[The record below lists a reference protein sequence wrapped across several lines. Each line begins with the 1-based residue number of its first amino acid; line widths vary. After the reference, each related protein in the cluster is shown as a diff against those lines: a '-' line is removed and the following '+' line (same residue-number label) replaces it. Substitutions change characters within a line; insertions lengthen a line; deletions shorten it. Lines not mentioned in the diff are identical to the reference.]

1 MCAADNDD
9 ELVMITMMITMKTM
23 TSADV
28 GPRLFS
34 ELRGLFSVAL
44 QYQSILTV
52 SEKRASG
59 CIDTLV
65 QFE

>member
-9 ELVMITMMITMKTM
+9 ELMMITMMITMKTM
-23 TSADV
+23 TSGDV
-28 GPRLFS
+28 GPHLYS
-34 ELRGLFSVAL
+34 ELCELFSVAL
-44 QYQSILTV
+44 QYRSKFTV

-65 QFE
+65 QSE

>member
-9 ELVMITMMITMKTM
+9 ELMMITMMITM
-23 TSADV
+23 TSGDV
-28 GPRLFS
+28 GPHLYS
-34 ELRGLFSVAL
+34 ELCELFSVAL
-44 QYQSILTV
+44 QYRSKFTV

-65 QFE
+65 QLE